1 MLELAILGLLK
12 DQPMH
17 GYELKK
23 RLGES
28 LDMAGGVSYG
38 SVYPALRRLERAGAI
53 AEVTP
58 APDPPKG
65 PRGASTGSVKGD
77 LAAAK
82 HRLAGLTGSGR
93 RTRKAYRITEVGE
106 TRFLELFT
114 DATVTEDERGFTLRL
129 SLFTHVPRRA
139 RLAVLERRRIG
150 LVGRLA
156 ALGGDKSPTGRD
168 RYAHSLAEHRSR
180 SIERDLEWIEE
191 LVAAEQS
198 AADGDNRKEHI
209 T

>member
-53 AEVTP
+53 AEV
-58 APDPPKG
+58 APDPAKG
-65 PRGASTGSVKGD
+65 PRASTGSVKGD

-82 HRLAGLTGSGR
+82 HRLAGLAGSGR

-114 DATVTEDERGFTLRL
+114 DTTVTEDERGFTLRL
-129 SLFTHVPRRA
+129 SLFTHVPAEA
-139 RLAVLERRRIG
+139 RLAVLERRRTG
-150 LVGRLA
+150 LVDRRA
-156 ALGGDKSPTGRD
+156 ALGGGGPTGRD
-168 RYAHSLAEHRSR
+168 RYARSLAEHRSR
-180 SIERDLEWIEE
+180 SIERDLKWIEE

-198 AADGDNRKEHI
+198 AAAGDNRKEHI
-209 T
+209 A